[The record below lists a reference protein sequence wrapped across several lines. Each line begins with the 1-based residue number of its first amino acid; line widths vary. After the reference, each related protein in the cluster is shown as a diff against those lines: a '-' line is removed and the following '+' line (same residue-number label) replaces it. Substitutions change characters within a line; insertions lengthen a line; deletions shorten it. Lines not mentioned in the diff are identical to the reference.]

1 MTMWV
6 KISTAG
12 TSVVCSACIAVAA
25 TLPAIDTAADHL
37 AKSTSAGVQLSA
49 LANLGNLASLSAVPA
64 YANFLQTGKVDALTP
79 LASLSAVPAYA
90 DFLQTGDVH
99 KLAPLAS
106 LSAVPAYADFLQTGD
121 VHKLAPLAS
130 LSAVPAYADLVT
142 GNSAT
147 KVAALRSLRSLSAI
161 PEYLGAPIPTA
172 AAPSVASSPPAEQTP
187 TPSTGSGPLKSS
199 VSSVT
204 SGAPQA
210 SVLPGSKPAA
220 VTTAVIDP
228 GADQQPAPTPK
239 SETKSTANSAG
250 ETTNN
255 PSYSKKFEPKPIIL
269 LGGGG
274 SGGNNGIRGWGQV
287 VNAVE
292 SAIGVGRSQQSSA
305 QGAGA
310 ASSGGATSSAP

>member
-25 TLPAIDTAADHL
+25 ALPAIDTAADHL

-106 LSAVPAYADFLQTGD
+106 LSAVPAYAD
-121 VHKLAPLAS
+121 
-130 LSAVPAYADLVT
+130 LVT

-161 PEYLGAPIPTA
+161 PEYLGLPVPDPASAQVTTLN
-172 AAPSVASSPPAEQTP
+172 APSGGGTDPKVVKTTEP
-187 TPSTGSGPLKSS
+187 TGNKSN
-199 VSSVT
+199 
-204 SGAPQA
+204 G
-210 SVLPGSKPAA
+210 
-220 VTTAVIDP
+220 
-228 GADQQPAPTPK
+228 
-239 SETKSTANSAG
+239 
-250 ETTNN
+250 
-255 PSYSKKFEPKPIIL
+255 SYSASFSPTIIPIF
-269 LGGGG
+269 G
-274 SGGNNGIRGWGQV
+274 SGGGKNSPDNGMRGYGAIA
-287 VNAVE
+287 NGLRA
-292 SAIGVGRSQQSSA
+292 AIGLGPDPST
-305 QGAGA
+305 QGA
-310 ASSGGATSSAP
+310 P

>member
-1 MTMWV
+1 M
-6 KISTAG
+6 G
-12 TSVVCSACIAVAA
+12 TRC
-25 TLPAIDTAADHL
+25 P
-37 AKSTSAGVQLSA
+37 
-49 LANLGNLASLSAVPA
+49 SLWKYS
-64 YANFLQTGKVDALTP
+64 FSHDALT
-79 LASLSAVPAYA
+79 
-90 DFLQTGDVH
+90 
-99 KLAPLAS
+99 
-106 LSAVPAYADFLQTGD
+106 
-121 VHKLAPLAS
+121 PLAS

-161 PEYLGAPIPTA
+161 PEYLGSPIPTA
-172 AAPSVASSPPAEQTP
+172 AAPSVASSPAEQTP

-199 VSSVT
+199 LSSVT

-287 VNAVE
+287 VNAVK
-292 SAIGVGRSQQSSA
+292 SAIGLGQGQASSA
-305 QGAGA
+305 QAGA
-310 ASSGGATSSAP
+310 AGSGGAGRSTP

>member
-49 LANLGNLASLSAVPA
+49 LSN
-64 YANFLQTGKVDALTP
+64 
-79 LASLSAVPAYA
+79 
-90 DFLQTGDVH
+90 
-99 KLAPLAS
+99 
-106 LSAVPAYADFLQTGD
+106 
-121 VHKLAPLAS
+121 LAS

-161 PEYLGAPIPTA
+161 PEYLGSPIPTA
-172 AAPSVASSPPAEQTP
+172 AAPSVASSPAEQTP

-199 VSSVT
+199 LSSVT
-204 SGAPQA
+204 CGAPQA
-210 SVLPGSKPAA
+210 GVLPGSEPAA
-220 VTTAVIDP
+220 VTTAGIDP
-228 GADQQPAPTPK
+228 GADQQPAPAPK

-255 PSYSKKFEPKPIIL
+255 RSYSKKFEPKPIIL

-287 VNAVE
+287 VNAVK
-292 SAIGVGRSQQSSA
+292 SAIGLGQGQESPAQS
-305 QGAGA
+305 AGA
-310 ASSGGATSSAP
+310 AGSGGAGSSTP

>member
-25 TLPAIDTAADHL
+25 TLPAIDTAADHH

-49 LANLGNLASLSAVPA
+49 LANLGN
-64 YANFLQTGKVDALTP
+64 
-79 LASLSAVPAYA
+79 
-90 DFLQTGDVH
+90 
-99 KLAPLAS
+99 LAS

-187 TPSTGSGPLKSS
+187 TPSTGS
-199 VSSVT
+199 
-204 SGAPQA
+204 
-210 SVLPGSKPAA
+210 
-220 VTTAVIDP
+220 
-228 GADQQPAPTPK
+228 
-239 SETKSTANSAG
+239 
-250 ETTNN
+250 
-255 PSYSKKFEPKPIIL
+255 
-269 LGGGG
+269 
-274 SGGNNGIRGWGQV
+274 
-287 VNAVE
+287 
-292 SAIGVGRSQQSSA
+292 
-305 QGAGA
+305 
-310 ASSGGATSSAP
+310 

>member
-1 MTMWV
+1 M
-6 KISTAG
+6 G
-12 TSVVCSACIAVAA
+12 T
-25 TLPAIDTAADHL
+25 D
-37 AKSTSAGVQLSA
+37 
-49 LANLGNLASLSAVPA
+49 
-64 YANFLQTGKVDALTP
+64 
-79 LASLSAVPAYA
+79 
-90 DFLQTGDVH
+90 
-99 KLAPLAS
+99 
-106 LSAVPAYADFLQTGD
+106 
-121 VHKLAPLAS
+121 
-130 LSAVPAYADLVT
+130 
-142 GNSAT
+142 
-147 KVAALRSLRSLSAI
+147 I

-228 GADQQPAPTPK
+228 GADQQPAPAPK

-287 VNAVE
+287 VNAVK
-292 SAIGVGRSQQSSA
+292 SAIGLGQGQASSA
-305 QGAGA
+305 QAGA
-310 ASSGGATSSAP
+310 AGSGGAGRSTP